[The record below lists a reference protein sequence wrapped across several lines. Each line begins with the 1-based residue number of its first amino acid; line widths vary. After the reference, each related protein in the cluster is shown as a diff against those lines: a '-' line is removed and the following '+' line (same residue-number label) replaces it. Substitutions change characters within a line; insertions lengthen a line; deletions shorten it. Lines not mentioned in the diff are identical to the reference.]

1 MKLELIADS
10 RKAFVGP
17 TNFGWYDVTDRVGW
31 RHRTDTLRRRAA
43 SHAVGGD
50 DFRTACIDIE
60 RGDFDRDRF
69 WENRTVE
76 NRPVGTSLIAVWT
89 GDDAGSIWYRS
100 DYETAYGGFFRWL
113 RSFVGNRPRWM
124 EETERADEP
133 SPVHHAITE
142 AALHRLAEPE
152 VIRVRLANN
161 LAPLAQAVGLSDGPI
176 HIDLAASWEMFVQ
189 RLDFELYKTLSY
201 YGWEMEIVI
210 SEFDGDPLHYDFT
223 DWIHYIS
230 ATTTHDML
238 PFRRAA
244 MDGIARIVQEL
255 FCKLDWLRM
264 QADPQQL
271 RRKLWWPASSDEDA
285 PSA

>member
-10 RKAFVGP
+10 RRAFIGP

-31 RHRTDTLRRRAA
+31 RHRTDALRRRAA
-43 SHAVGGD
+43 SHADGGD

-76 NRPVGTSLIAVWT
+76 HRPVGTSLIAVWT
-89 GDDAGSIWYRS
+89 GDDAGAIWYRS

-133 SPVHHAITE
+133 SPVHYAITE

-152 VIRVRLANN
+152 IVRVRLANN
-161 LAPLAQAVGLSDGPI
+161 LAPFARAVGLYDGPI
-176 HIDLAASWEMFVQ
+176 HIDLASSWEMFVQ
-189 RLDFELYKTLSY
+189 RLDFELYDILSY
-201 YGWEMEIVI
+201 YGEFELLIT
-210 SEFDGDPLHYDFT
+210 EFDGDPLYYDFT
-223 DWIHYIS
+223 DWIHHIS

-238 PFRRAA
+238 PYRRAA
-244 MDGIARIVQEL
+244 MDGIASIVQAL
-255 FCKLDWLRM
+255 FDKLDWLRM
-264 QADPQQL
+264 RADPQQL
-271 RRKLWWPASSDEDA
+271 LAASPDEDA